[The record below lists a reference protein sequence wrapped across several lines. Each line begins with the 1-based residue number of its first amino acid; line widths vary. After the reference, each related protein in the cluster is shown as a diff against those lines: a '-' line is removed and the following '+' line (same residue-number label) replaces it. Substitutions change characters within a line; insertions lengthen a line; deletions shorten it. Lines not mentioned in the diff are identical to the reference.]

1 MRSPILSFFTL
12 KLNLTEFSHCV
23 TYWSQHFKFSYLFF
37 YCTLAV
43 RSIQYVNICNICL
56 KCEAGFRYTEIRQQQ
71 AQINRIKT
79 RKYKIRYS
87 VRLSNTTYYGAKWML
102 FDFFGKLRNDDD
114 LLGKKPSWIGV
125 TKGGI
130 FYFGLIVTHC
140 QSYHPIVSKCFIK
153 NFSLQMTQ
161 FLRWNLSD
169 GSSEVNHHIIP
180 DVFHTIL
187 GPAFWHHLYI
197 LLSGVKRN
205 ALQSERFNIPLLL
218 RRSVQ
223 RSWRLQ
229 LFIQV
234 RIPSF

>member
-1 MRSPILSFFTL
+1 MLSACSILFDAKFYSVFLTVE
-12 KLNLTEFSHCV
+12 LNLTALIDRNILSLAICFSTV
-23 TYWSQHFKFSYLFF
+23 LYSSQ
-37 YCTLAV
+37 V
-43 RSIQYVNICNICL
+43 NSICQCMPEVWGRISLHGNQDQL
-56 KCEAGFRYTEIRQQQ
+56 
-71 AQINRIKT
+71 NRIKT

-187 GPAFWHHLYI
+187 GPEFWHHLHI